1 MSIKFTKLSKVLVIA
16 AIASL
21 FAVEAQA
28 EMKPLDDAFKD
39 AYHKRGKNAF
49 KQSNIFGQINTIVG
63 LTGFPEQHVSL
74 DGKAVDQLYQ
84 QSLIKQTS
92 SGEYSVTRDLENP
105 YNTSVRE
112 NPSYIAF

>member
-1 MSIKFTKLSKVLVIA
+1 MSIKFSKLSKVLVIG

-21 FAVEAQA
+21 FPVEGQA
-28 EMKPLDDAFKD
+28 ERKPLDDACRD
-39 AYHKRGKNAF
+39 AYHKRGKDAF
-49 KQSNIFGQINTIVG
+49 RQSNIFGQINTIVG

-84 QSLIKQTS
+84 QSLTRQTS
-92 SGEYSVTRDLENP
+92 SGEYLVTRDLENP
-105 YNTSVRE
+105 YNTSLRE

>member
-1 MSIKFTKLSKVLVIA
+1 MSIKFSKLSKVLVIA

-39 AYHKRGKNAF
+39 AYHKRGKDAF
-49 KQSNIFGQINTIVG
+49 RQSNIFGQINAIVG

-105 YNTSVRE
+105 YNTSLRE

>member
-39 AYHKRGKNAF
+39 AYHKRGKDAF
-49 KQSNIFGQINTIVG
+49 RQSNIFYQIINMDG
-63 LTGFPEQHVSL
+63 LLGFPEQHIAA

>member
-1 MSIKFTKLSKVLVIA
+1 MSIKFSKLSKVLVIG

-21 FAVEAQA
+21 FAVEVQA

-84 QSLIKQTS
+84 QSLTRQTS
-92 SGEYSVTRDLENP
+92 SGEYLVTRDLENP
-105 YNTSVRE
+105 YNTSLRE

>member
-39 AYHKRGKNAF
+39 AYHKRGKDAF
-49 KQSNIFGQINTIVG
+49 RQSNIFGQINTIVG

-92 SGEYSVTRDLENP
+92 SGEYLVTRDLENP
-105 YNTSVRE
+105 YNTSLRE

>member
-28 EMKPLDDAFKD
+28 QMKPLDDAFKD

-49 KQSNIFGQINTIVG
+49 KQSNIIGQINTIVG
-63 LTGFPEQHVSL
+63 LTGFPEQHIAA

-105 YNTSVRE
+105 YNTSLRE